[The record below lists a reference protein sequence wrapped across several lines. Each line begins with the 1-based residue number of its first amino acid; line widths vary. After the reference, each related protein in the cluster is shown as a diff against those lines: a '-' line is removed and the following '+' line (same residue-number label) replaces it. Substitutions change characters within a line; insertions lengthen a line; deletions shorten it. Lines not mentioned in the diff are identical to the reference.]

1 MNYASQDLVHEHDA
15 ILFALRVLE
24 EISNRVNEGQDVPA
38 GDIIELLEFL
48 KLFADKC
55 HHGKEE
61 DFYFPAL
68 EAAGIPRING
78 PIGVMLSEHDVGREF
93 IKEMQNSVS
102 EKISDKEGFVK
113 AAQRYIVLLRSH
125 IEKEN
130 KVLFP
135 MGDAKLTEAEHKK
148 LLEEFEKFEENVI
161 GKGKHEELHK
171 QLDEFNRKYLK
182 Q

>member
-24 EISNRVNEGQDVPA
+24 EITNRINEGQDVPT
-38 GDIIELLEFL
+38 GDIIELIDFL

-61 DFYFPAL
+61 GFYFPAI

-78 PIGVMLSEHDVGREF
+78 PIGVMLSEHDVGRGF
-93 IKEMQNSVS
+93 IKEMENSVS
-102 EKISDKEGFVK
+102 EKTSDKDGFVK
-113 AAQRYIVLLRSH
+113 GAQRYIALLRSH

-135 MGDAKLTEAEHKK
+135 MGDEKLTETVHQE

-161 GKGKHEELHK
+161 GKGKHEELHN